1 MSEQAAGHPR
11 LQALIEQAA
20 ARGLRGP
27 LPMGVVYPGNVLAM
41 QAAFEARALGIIEPV
56 MIGPRPIIDAAAS
69 DAHCSLDGVR
79 IIEADSVEGS
89 AQAAVAAVHS
99 GLVRALMKGSL
110 HTDELMA
117 PVVKRG
123 EGLRGDTRI
132 SHLFV
137 FDLPRYHKLLG
148 LADAVVNIH
157 PALAAKQDIV
167 TNAIQALGKLG
178 VHQPKVAVV
187 TAVESVNPAIPATL
201 DAQALVE
208 LHAQGQWPQARL
220 EGPFGF
226 DNAISLE
233 AAKIKGMQSEVAGD
247 PDLLIAPDLNAG
259 NMLYKSFIYIGGGEC
274 AGVVLGAT
282 VPIVLTSR
290 SDSPLARLASIAMA
304 ALLVR

>member
-1 MSEQAAGHPR
+1 
-11 LQALIEQAA
+11 
-20 ARGLRGP
+20 
-27 LPMGVVYPGNVLAM
+27 MGVVYPGNALAM

-79 IIEADSVEGS
+79 IIEAEGVEGS

-99 GLVRALMKGSL
+99 GQVRALMKGSL

-123 EGLRGDTRI
+123 EGLRGNTRI

-157 PALAAKQDIV
+157 PAFAAKQDIV

-208 LHAQGQWPQARL
+208 LHVQGQWPQARL